1 MAQWVGIVDDTNEKD
16 HGVQGF
22 LQLSVVVLGPGD
34 KQRTHGLI
42 DVAEAGEHDVEAVKG
57 KGDKDALTLQ
67 QLVLIPPSVKQDLH
81 FLVVTIHRVCESN
94 GGGRN
99 GNVVYVFA
107 RGFCFVVDGHKDTR
121 Q

>member
-1 MAQWVGIVDDTNEKD
+1 M
-16 HGVQGF
+16 QGF

-81 FLVVTIHRVCESN
+81 FLVVTIHRVCEHS
-94 GGGRN
+94 GEQERECR
-99 GNVVYVFA
+99 VSLFA
-107 RGFCFVVDGHKDTR
+107 RGFCFVER
-121 Q
+121 SE